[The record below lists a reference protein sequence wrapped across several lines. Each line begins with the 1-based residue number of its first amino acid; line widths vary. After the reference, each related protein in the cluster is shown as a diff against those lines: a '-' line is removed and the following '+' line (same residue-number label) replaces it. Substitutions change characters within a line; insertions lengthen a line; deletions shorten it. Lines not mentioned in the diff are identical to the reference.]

1 MSAELILRLAS
12 SNRQIFGMSRT
23 NSKRYDLYFL
33 SQRDQ
38 ESTRQQVEG
47 VNDAE
52 MINHYVIAS
61 AHVSCLTSHVY
72 YSVSY
77 LHFLISKNFNC
88 YFSCKDN

>member
-33 SQRDQ
+33 SQRDH
-38 ESTRQQVEG
+38 ESTRQQVED

-52 MINHYVIAS
+52 MINHYIIAS
-61 AHVSCLTSHVY
+61 AHVSRLMFIFLFRIY
-72 YSVSY
+72 I
-77 LHFLISKNFNC
+77 FLISKNFNC